1 MKRIA
6 ILIDLELSSKSGGH
20 VKFWEKI
27 CESLLED
34 NLEIKIDIFFLGK
47 VKKKRKFNNF
57 INFKIK
63 KPILSSKILK
73 IIGIDADFTDLFP
86 LNLPLFFELKKYD
99 LIHTTDQLFSMSKT
113 AKLASFF
120 WKIPLTTS
128 YHTDT
133 PSYTKYYILKIFSY
147 LPGILSSFF
156 IKRIKLHQK
165 ISENQKTKIQKYFN
179 RCDKVMINFKS
190 LHNDFS
196 KIKKNKKIINLERGI
211 NKEIFKKIKINKIN
225 FYKKFN
231 IPLKNKVLF
240 FCGRIHELKGAIFL
254 AEIHKNLTE
263 KGLSVTTILTGED
276 IHGKECKKI
285 GGPNL
290 IITNYLN
297 QNEVAALMNICDLF
311 VFPSLYETG
320 PQVVMEAKSCG
331 ALCVVSPKGGGRN
344 ISHNFDGIV
353 IKKYIVSEWVKI
365 IYDILMEEKNSSKIK
380 NNLQKFNS
388 SPSWRHIFFSVFYK
402 NWKKVLNSQ

>member
-6 ILIDLELSSKSGGH
+6 ILIDLELSNKSGGH

-63 KPILSSKILK
+63 KPILSSKILR
-73 IIGIDADFTDLFP
+73 IVGIDADYTDLFP
-86 LNLPLFFELKKYD
+86 FNIFLFFELKKYD

-113 AKLASFF
+113 AKLASFI

-133 PSYTKYYILKIFSY
+133 SSYTKYYILKIFSY
-147 LPGILSSFF
+147 LPSPLRSFF
-156 IKRIKLHQK
+156 IKKIKLHQK
-165 ISENQKTKIQKYFN
+165 ISENQKIKIQKYFN
-179 RCDKVMINFKS
+179 FCNKVMINFKS
-190 LHNDFS
+190 LSEDFS
-196 KIKKNKKIINLERGI
+196 KIKRNKKIVNLERGI
-211 NKEIFKKIKINKIN
+211 NKEVFKKIKINKIN

-231 IPLKNKVLF
+231 IPLENKILF
-240 FCGRIHELKGAIFL
+240 FCGRIHELKGANFL
-254 AEIHKNLTE
+254 AKIHKNLIE
-263 KGLSVTTILTGED
+263 KGLPVTTILTGED
-276 IHGKECKKI
+276 IHGDECKKI
-285 GGPNL
+285 GGQDL

-297 QNEVAALMNICDLF
+297 QNEVANLMNICDLF

-331 ALCVVSPKGGGRN
+331 ALCVVSPKGGGRK
-344 ISHNFDGIV
+344 ISHNFDGI
-353 IKKYIVSEWVKI
+353 IINKYLVNEWVKV
-365 IYDILMEEKNSSKIK
+365 IYSLLKEKKKISKIK
-380 NNLQKFNS
+380 NNLQKYNT
-388 SPSWRHIFFSVFYK
+388 SPSWRDIFFNVFYK
-402 NWKKVLNSQ
+402 NWKEVLNS

>member
-6 ILIDLELSSKSGGH
+6 ILIDLELSNKSGGH

-27 CESLLED
+27 CESLMED

-63 KPILSSKILK
+63 KPILSSKILR
-73 IIGIDADFTDLFP
+73 IVGIDADYTDLFP
-86 LNLPLFFELKKYD
+86 FNIFLFFELKKYD

-113 AKLASFF
+113 AKLASFI

-133 PSYTKYYILKIFSY
+133 SSYTKYYILKVFSY
-147 LPGILSSFF
+147 LPSPLSSFF
-156 IKRIKLHQK
+156 IKKIKLHQK
-165 ISENQKTKIQKYFN
+165 ISENQKIKIQKYFN
-179 RCDKVMINFKS
+179 FCNKVMINFKS
-190 LHNDFS
+190 LSEDFS
-196 KIKKNKKIINLERGI
+196 KIKRNKKIVNLERGI
-211 NKEIFKKIKINKIN
+211 NKEVFKKIKINKVN

-231 IPLKNKVLF
+231 IPLENKILF
-240 FCGRIHELKGAIFL
+240 FCGRVHELKGANFL
-254 AEIHKNLTE
+254 AKIHKNLIE
-263 KGLSVTTILTGED
+263 KGLPVTTILTGEN
-276 IHGKECKKI
+276 IHGDECKKI
-285 GGPNL
+285 GGQDL

-297 QNEVAALMNICDLF
+297 QNEVANLMNICDLF

-331 ALCVVSPKGGGRN
+331 ALCVVSPKGGGRK
-344 ISHNFDGIV
+344 ISHNFDGI
-353 IKKYIVSEWVKI
+353 IINKYLVNEWVKV
-365 IYDILMEEKNSSKIK
+365 IYSLLKEKKKISKIK
-380 NNLQKFNS
+380 NNLQKYNT
-388 SPSWRHIFFSVFYK
+388 SPSWRDIFFNVFYK
-402 NWKKVLNSQ
+402 NWKEVLNS

>member
-6 ILIDLELSSKSGGH
+6 ILIDLELSNKSGGH

-27 CESLLED
+27 CESLMED

-63 KPILSSKILK
+63 KPILSSKILR
-73 IIGIDADFTDLFP
+73 IVGIDADYTDLFP
-86 LNLPLFFELKKYD
+86 FNIFLFFELKKYD

-113 AKLASFF
+113 AKLASFI

-133 PSYTKYYILKIFSY
+133 SSYTKYYILKIFSY
-147 LPGILSSFF
+147 LPSPLSSFF
-156 IKRIKLHQK
+156 IKKIKLHQK

-179 RCDKVMINFKS
+179 FCNKVMINFKS
-190 LHNDFS
+190 LSEDFS
-196 KIKKNKKIINLERGI
+196 KIKRNKKIVNLERGI
-211 NKEIFKKIKINKIN
+211 NKEVFKKIKINKIN

-231 IPLKNKVLF
+231 IPLENKILF
-240 FCGRIHELKGAIFL
+240 FCGRIHELKGANFL
-254 AEIHKNLTE
+254 AKIHKNLIE
-263 KGLSVTTILTGED
+263 KGLAVTTILTGED
-276 IHGKECKKI
+276 IHGDECKKI
-285 GGPNL
+285 GGQDL

-297 QNEVAALMNICDLF
+297 QDEVANLMNICDLF

-331 ALCVVSPKGGGRN
+331 ALCVVSPKGGGRK
-344 ISHNFDGIV
+344 ISHNFDGI
-353 IKKYIVSEWVKI
+353 IINKYLVNEWVKV
-365 IYDILMEEKNSSKIK
+365 IYSLLKEEKKISKIK
-380 NNLQKFNS
+380 NNLQKYNT
-388 SPSWRHIFFSVFYK
+388 SPSWRDIFFNVFYK
-402 NWKKVLNSQ
+402 NWKEVLNS

>member
-6 ILIDLELSSKSGGH
+6 ILIDLELSNKSGGH

-63 KPILSSKILK
+63 KPILSSKILR
-73 IIGIDADFTDLFP
+73 IVGIDADYTDLFP
-86 LNLPLFFELKKYD
+86 FNIFLFFELKKYD

-113 AKLASFF
+113 AKLASFI

-133 PSYTKYYILKIFSY
+133 SSYTKYYILKIFSY
-147 LPGILSSFF
+147 LPSPLRSFF
-156 IKRIKLHQK
+156 IKKIKLHQK
-165 ISENQKTKIQKYFN
+165 ISENQKIKIQKYFN
-179 RCDKVMINFKS
+179 FCNKVMINFKS
-190 LHNDFS
+190 LSEDFS
-196 KIKKNKKIINLERGI
+196 KIKRNKKIVNLERGI
-211 NKEIFKKIKINKIN
+211 NKEVFKKIKINKIN

-231 IPLKNKVLF
+231 IPLENKILF
-240 FCGRIHELKGAIFL
+240 FCGRIHELKGANFL
-254 AEIHKNLTE
+254 AKIHKNLIE
-263 KGLSVTTILTGED
+263 KGLPVTTILTGED
-276 IHGKECKKI
+276 IHGDECKKI
-285 GGPNL
+285 GGQDL

-297 QNEVAALMNICDLF
+297 QNEVANLMNICDLF

-331 ALCVVSPKGGGRN
+331 ALCVVSPKGGGRK
-344 ISHNFDGIV
+344 ISHNFDGI
-353 IKKYIVSEWVKI
+353 IIDKYIVNEWVKV
-365 IYDILMEEKNSSKIK
+365 IYSLLKEKKKISKIK
-380 NNLQKFNS
+380 NNLQKYNT
-388 SPSWRHIFFSVFYK
+388 SPSWRDIFFNVFYK
-402 NWKKVLNSQ
+402 NWKELLNS

>member
-6 ILIDLELSSKSGGH
+6 ILIDLELSNKSGGH

-73 IIGIDADFTDLFP
+73 IVGIDADYTDLFP
-86 LNLPLFFELKKYD
+86 FNIFLFFELKKYD

-113 AKLASFF
+113 AKLASFI

-133 PSYTKYYILKIFSY
+133 PSYTKYYISKIFSY
-147 LPGILSSFF
+147 LPLPLNSFF
-156 IKRIKLHQK
+156 IKKIKLHQK
-165 ISENQKTKIQKYFN
+165 ISENQKIKIQKYFN
-179 RCDKVMINFKS
+179 FCNKVMINFKS
-190 LHNDFS
+190 LSEDFS
-196 KIKKNKKIINLERGI
+196 KIKKSKKIVNLERGI
-211 NKEIFKKIKINKIN
+211 NKEVFKKIKINKIN

-231 IPLKNKVLF
+231 IPLENKILF
-240 FCGRIHELKGAIFL
+240 FCGRIHELKGANFL
-254 AEIHKNLTE
+254 AKIHKNLIE
-263 KGLSVTTILTGED
+263 KGLPVTTILTGED
-276 IHGKECKKI
+276 IHGDECKKI
-285 GGPNL
+285 GGQDL

-297 QNEVAALMNICDLF
+297 QNEVANLMNICDLF

-320 PQVVMEAKSCG
+320 PQVIMEAKSCG
-331 ALCVVSPKGGGRN
+331 ALCVVSPKGGGRK
-344 ISHNFDGIV
+344 ISHNFDGI
-353 IKKYIVSEWVKI
+353 IINKYLVNEWVKV
-365 IYDILMEEKNSSKIK
+365 IYSLLKEKKKISKIK
-380 NNLQKFNS
+380 NNLQKYNT
-388 SPSWRHIFFSVFYK
+388 SPSWRDIFFNVFYK
-402 NWKKVLNSQ
+402 NWKEVLNS

>member
-6 ILIDLELSSKSGGH
+6 ILIDLELSNKSGGH

-63 KPILSSKILK
+63 KPILSSKILR
-73 IIGIDADFTDLFP
+73 IAGIDADYTDLFP
-86 LNLPLFFELKKYD
+86 FNIFLFFELKNYD

-113 AKLASFF
+113 AKLASFI

-133 PSYTKYYILKIFSY
+133 SSYTKYYILKIFSY
-147 LPGILSSFF
+147 LPSPLRSFF
-156 IKRIKLHQK
+156 IKKIKLHQK
-165 ISENQKTKIQKYFN
+165 ISENQKIKIQKYFN
-179 RCDKVMINFKS
+179 FCNKVMINFKS
-190 LHNDFS
+190 LSEDFS
-196 KIKKNKKIINLERGI
+196 KIKRNKKIVNLERGI
-211 NKEIFKKIKINKIN
+211 NKEVFKKVKINKIN

-231 IPLKNKVLF
+231 IPLENKILF
-240 FCGRIHELKGAIFL
+240 FCGRIHELKGANFL
-254 AEIHKNLTE
+254 AKIHKNLIE
-263 KGLSVTTILTGED
+263 KGLPVTTILTGED
-276 IHGKECKKI
+276 IHGDECKKI
-285 GGPNL
+285 GGQDL

-297 QNEVAALMNICDLF
+297 QNEVANLMNICDLF

-331 ALCVVSPKGGGRN
+331 ALCVVSPKGGGRK
-344 ISHNFDGIV
+344 ISHNFDGI
-353 IKKYIVSEWVKI
+353 IINKYLVNEWVKVI
-365 IYDILMEEKNSSKIK
+365 SSLLREKKKISKIK
-380 NNLQKFNS
+380 NNLQKYNT
-388 SPSWRHIFFSVFYK
+388 SPSWRDIFFNVFYK
-402 NWKKVLNSQ
+402 NWKEVLNS

>member
-6 ILIDLELSSKSGGH
+6 ILIDLELSNKSGGH

-63 KPILSSKILK
+63 KPILSSKILR
-73 IIGIDADFTDLFP
+73 IVGIDADYTDLFP
-86 LNLPLFFELKKYD
+86 FNIFLFFELKKYD

-113 AKLASFF
+113 AKLASFI

-133 PSYTKYYILKIFSY
+133 SSYTKYYILKIFSY
-147 LPGILSSFF
+147 LPSPLSSFF
-156 IKRIKLHQK
+156 IKKIKLHQK
-165 ISENQKTKIQKYFN
+165 ISENQKIKIQKYFN
-179 RCDKVMINFKS
+179 FCNKVMINFKS
-190 LHNDFS
+190 LSEDFS
-196 KIKKNKKIINLERGI
+196 KIKRNKKIVNLERGI
-211 NKEIFKKIKINKIN
+211 NKEVFKKIKINKIN

-231 IPLKNKVLF
+231 IPLENKILF
-240 FCGRIHELKGAIFL
+240 FCGRIHELKGANFL
-254 AEIHKNLTE
+254 AKIHKNLIE
-263 KGLSVTTILTGED
+263 KGLAVTTILTGED
-276 IHGKECKKI
+276 IHGDECKKI
-285 GGPNL
+285 GGQDL

-297 QNEVAALMNICDLF
+297 QDEVANLMNICDLF

-331 ALCVVSPKGGGRN
+331 ALCVVSPKGGGRK
-344 ISHNFDGIV
+344 ISHNFDGI
-353 IKKYIVSEWVKI
+353 IINKYLVNEWVKV
-365 IYDILMEEKNSSKIK
+365 IYSLLKEKKKISKIK
-380 NNLQKFNS
+380 NNLQKYNT
-388 SPSWRHIFFSVFYK
+388 SPSWRDIFFNVFYK
-402 NWKKVLNSQ
+402 NWKEVLNS

>member
-6 ILIDLELSSKSGGH
+6 ILIDLELSNKSGGH

-63 KPILSSKILK
+63 KPILSSKILR
-73 IIGIDADFTDLFP
+73 IIGIDADYTDLFP
-86 LNLPLFFELKKYD
+86 FNIFLFFELKKYD

-113 AKLASFF
+113 AKLASFI

-147 LPGILSSFF
+147 LPSPLSLFF
-156 IKRIKLHQK
+156 IKKIKLHQK
-165 ISENQKTKIQKYFN
+165 ISENQKIKIQKYFN
-179 RCDKVMINFKS
+179 FCNKVMINFKS
-190 LHNDFS
+190 LSEDFS
-196 KIKKNKKIINLERGI
+196 KIKRNKKIVNLERGI
-211 NKEIFKKIKINKIN
+211 NKEVFKKIKINKIN

-231 IPLKNKVLF
+231 IPLENKILF
-240 FCGRIHELKGAIFL
+240 FCGRIHELKGANFL
-254 AEIHKNLTE
+254 AKIHKKLIEN
-263 KGLSVTTILTGED
+263 GLPVTTILTGED
-276 IHGKECKKI
+276 IHGDECKKI
-285 GGPNL
+285 GGQDL
-290 IITNYLN
+290 IITNYLD
-297 QNEVAALMNICDLF
+297 QNEVANIMNICDLF
-311 VFPSLYETG
+311 VFPSLYENG

-331 ALCVVSPKGGGRN
+331 ALCVVSPKGGGRK
-344 ISHNFDGIV
+344 ISHNFDGI
-353 IKKYIVSEWVKI
+353 IINKYLVNEWVKVI
-365 IYDILMEEKNSSKIK
+365 SSLLKEKKNISKIK
-380 NNLQKFNS
+380 NNLQKYNT
-388 SPSWRHIFFSVFYK
+388 SPSWRDIFFNVFYK
-402 NWKKVLNSQ
+402 NWKEVLNS

>member
-6 ILIDLELSSKSGGH
+6 ILIDLELSNKSGGH

-47 VKKKRKFNNF
+47 VKKIRKFNNF

-63 KPILSSKILK
+63 KPILSSKILR
-73 IIGIDADFTDLFP
+73 IVGIDADHTDIFP
-86 LNLPLFFELKKYD
+86 LNLSLFFELKNYD
-99 LIHTTDQLFSMSKT
+99 LIHTTDQLFSMSRT
-113 AKLASFF
+113 AKLASFI

-133 PSYTKYYILKIFSY
+133 LSYTRYYILKIFSN
-147 LPGILSSFF
+147 LPSLLNSFF
-156 IKRIKLHQK
+156 IKKIKLHQK
-165 ISENQKTKIQKYFN
+165 ISENQRIKIQKYFN
-179 RCDKVMINFKS
+179 FCEKVMINFKS
-190 LHNDFS
+190 LSEDFT
-196 KIKKNKKIINLERGI
+196 KIKKNKKIVNLERGI
-211 NKEIFKKIKINKIN
+211 NKEVFKKIKINKTI

-231 IPLKNKVLF
+231 INPKNKILF
-240 FCGRIHELKGAIFL
+240 FCGRIHELKGANFL
-254 AEIHKNLTE
+254 AEIHKNLIE

-276 IHGKECKKI
+276 IHGAECKRI
-285 GGPNL
+285 GGQDL

-297 QNEVAALMNICDLF
+297 QNEVANLMNICDLF

-331 ALCVVSPKGGGRN
+331 ALCVVSPKGGGRKIN
-344 ISHNFDGIV
+344 HNFDGIV
-353 IKKYIVSEWVKI
+353 INKYLVTEWVKV
-365 IYDILMEEKNSSKIK
+365 IYNLLEEKNKISKIK
-380 NNLQKFNS
+380 NNLQKYNT
-388 SPSWRHIFFSVFYK
+388 SPSWRDIFFSVFYK
-402 NWKKVLNSQ
+402 NWKKVMNS

>member
-6 ILIDLELSSKSGGH
+6 ILIDLELSNKSGGH

-73 IIGIDADFTDLFP
+73 IVGIDADYTDLFP
-86 LNLPLFFELKKYD
+86 FNFFLFFELKQYD

-113 AKLASFF
+113 AKLASFI

-133 PSYTKYYILKIFSY
+133 PSYTKYYISKIFSY
-147 LPGILSSFF
+147 LPLPLNSFF
-156 IKRIKLHQK
+156 IKKIKLHQK
-165 ISENQKTKIQKYFN
+165 ISENQKIKIQKYFN
-179 RCDKVMINFKS
+179 FCNKVMINFKS
-190 LHNDFS
+190 LSEDFS
-196 KIKKNKKIINLERGI
+196 KIKKNKKIVNLERGI
-211 NKEIFKKIKINKIN
+211 NKEVFKKIKINKIN

-231 IPLKNKVLF
+231 IPLENKILF
-240 FCGRIHELKGAIFL
+240 FCGRIHELKGANFL
-254 AEIHKNLTE
+254 AKIHNNLIE
-263 KGLSVTTILTGED
+263 RGLPVTTILTGED
-276 IHGKECKKI
+276 IHGDECKKI
-285 GGPNL
+285 GGQDL

-297 QNEVAALMNICDLF
+297 QNEVANLMNICDLF

-320 PQVVMEAKSCG
+320 PQVIMEAKSCG
-331 ALCVVSPKGGGRN
+331 ALCVVSPKGGGRK
-344 ISHNFDGIV
+344 ISHNFDGI
-353 IKKYIVSEWVKI
+353 IINKYLVNEWVKV
-365 IYDILMEEKNSSKIK
+365 IYSLLKEKKKISKIK
-380 NNLQKFNS
+380 NNLQKYNT
-388 SPSWRHIFFSVFYK
+388 SPSWRDIFFNVFYK
-402 NWKKVLNSQ
+402 NWKEVLNS

>member
-6 ILIDLELSSKSGGH
+6 ILIDLELSNKSGGH

-73 IIGIDADFTDLFP
+73 IVGIDADYTDLFP
-86 LNLPLFFELKKYD
+86 FNFFLFFELKKYD

-113 AKLASFF
+113 AKLASFI

-133 PSYTKYYILKIFSY
+133 SSYTKYYILKIFSY
-147 LPGILSSFF
+147 LPSPLSSFF
-156 IKRIKLHQK
+156 IKKIKLHHK
-165 ISENQKTKIQKYFN
+165 ISENQKIKIQKYFKFCN
-179 RCDKVMINFKS
+179 KVMINFKS
-190 LHNDFS
+190 LTEDFS
-196 KIKKNKKIINLERGI
+196 KIKKNKKIVNLERGI
-211 NKEIFKKIKINKIN
+211 NKEVFKKIKINKSN

-231 IPLKNKVLF
+231 IPLENKILF
-240 FCGRIHELKGAIFL
+240 FCGRIHELKGANFL
-254 AEIHKNLTE
+254 AKIHKNLIE
-263 KGLSVTTILTGED
+263 KGLPVTTILTGED
-276 IHGKECKKI
+276 IHGDECKKI
-285 GGPNL
+285 GGQDL

-297 QNEVAALMNICDLF
+297 QNEVANLMNICDLF

-320 PQVVMEAKSCG
+320 PQVIMEAKSCG
-331 ALCVVSPKGGGRN
+331 ALCVVSPKGGGRK
-344 ISHNFDGIV
+344 IIHNFDGI
-353 IKKYIVSEWVKI
+353 IINKYLVNEWVKV
-365 IYDILMEEKNSSKIK
+365 IYSLLKEKKKISKIK
-380 NNLQKFNS
+380 NNLQKYNS
-388 SPSWRHIFFSVFYK
+388 SPSWREIFFNVFYK
-402 NWKKVLNSQ
+402 NWKEVLNS

>member
-6 ILIDLELSSKSGGH
+6 ILIDLELSNKSGGH

-27 CESLLED
+27 CESLMED

-63 KPILSSKILK
+63 KPILSSKILR
-73 IIGIDADFTDLFP
+73 IVGIDADYTDLFP
-86 LNLPLFFELKKYD
+86 FNIFLFFELKKYD

-113 AKLASFF
+113 AKLASFI

-133 PSYTKYYILKIFSY
+133 SSYTKYYILKIFSY
-147 LPGILSSFF
+147 LPSPLSSFF
-156 IKRIKLHQK
+156 IKKIKLHQK
-165 ISENQKTKIQKYFN
+165 ISENQKIKIQKYFN
-179 RCDKVMINFKS
+179 FCNKVMINFKS
-190 LHNDFS
+190 LSEDFS
-196 KIKKNKKIINLERGI
+196 KIKRNKKIVNLERGI
-211 NKEIFKKIKINKIN
+211 NKEVFKKIKINKIN

-231 IPLKNKVLF
+231 IPLENKILF
-240 FCGRIHELKGAIFL
+240 FCGRIHELKGANFL
-254 AEIHKNLTE
+254 AKIHKNLIE
-263 KGLSVTTILTGED
+263 KGLAVTTILTGED
-276 IHGKECKKI
+276 IHGDECKKI
-285 GGPNL
+285 GGQDL

-297 QNEVAALMNICDLF
+297 QNEVANLMNICDLF

-331 ALCVVSPKGGGRN
+331 ALCVVSPKGGGRK
-344 ISHNFDGIV
+344 ISHNFDGI
-353 IKKYIVSEWVKI
+353 IINKYLVNEWVKV
-365 IYDILMEEKNSSKIK
+365 IYSLLKEEKKISKIK
-380 NNLQKFNS
+380 NNLQKYNTS
-388 SPSWRHIFFSVFYK
+388 SSWRDIFFNVFYK
-402 NWKKVLNSQ
+402 NWKEVLNS

>member
-6 ILIDLELSSKSGGH
+6 ILIDLELSNKSGGH

-73 IIGIDADFTDLFP
+73 IVGIDADYTDLFP
-86 LNLPLFFELKKYD
+86 FNFFLFFELKKYD

-113 AKLASFF
+113 AKLASFI

-133 PSYTKYYILKIFSY
+133 PSYTKYYISKIFSY
-147 LPGILSSFF
+147 LPLPLNSFF
-156 IKRIKLHQK
+156 IKKIKLHQK
-165 ISENQKTKIQKYFN
+165 VSENQKIKIQKYFN
-179 RCDKVMINFKS
+179 FCNKVMINFTS
-190 LHNDFS
+190 LSLEFS
-196 KIKKNKKIINLERGI
+196 KIKKSKKIVNLERGI
-211 NKEIFKKIKINKIN
+211 NKEVFKKIKINKIN

-231 IPLKNKVLF
+231 IPLENKILF
-240 FCGRIHELKGAIFL
+240 FCGRIHELKGANFL
-254 AEIHKNLTE
+254 AKIHNNLIE
-263 KGLSVTTILTGED
+263 KGLPVTTILTGEN
-276 IHGKECKKI
+276 IHGDECKKI
-285 GGPNL
+285 GGQDL

-297 QNEVAALMNICDLF
+297 QNEVANLMNICDLF

-320 PQVVMEAKSCG
+320 PQVIMEAKSCG
-331 ALCVVSPKGGGRN
+331 ALCVVSPKGGGRK
-344 ISHNFDGIV
+344 ISHNFDGI
-353 IKKYIVSEWVKI
+353 IINKYLVNEWVKV
-365 IYDILMEEKNSSKIK
+365 IYSLLKEKKKISKIK
-380 NNLQKFNS
+380 NNLQKYNT
-388 SPSWRHIFFSVFYK
+388 SPSWRDIFFNVFYK
-402 NWKKVLNSQ
+402 NWKEVLNS

>member
-6 ILIDLELSSKSGGH
+6 ILIDLELSNKSGGH

-63 KPILSSKILK
+63 KPILSSKILR
-73 IIGIDADFTDLFP
+73 IVGIDADYTDLFP
-86 LNLPLFFELKKYD
+86 FNIFLFFELKKYD

-113 AKLASFF
+113 AKLASFI

-133 PSYTKYYILKIFSY
+133 SSYTKYYILKIFSY
-147 LPGILSSFF
+147 LPSPLSSLF
-156 IKRIKLHQK
+156 IKKIKLHQK
-165 ISENQKTKIQKYFN
+165 LSENQKIKIQKYFN
-179 RCDKVMINFKS
+179 FCDKVMINFRS
-190 LHNDFS
+190 LSEDFS
-196 KIKKNKKIINLERGI
+196 KIKKTNRIVNLERGI
-211 NKEIFKKIKINKIN
+211 NKEVFKKIKINKIN

-231 IPLKNKVLF
+231 IPRENKILF
-240 FCGRIHELKGAIFL
+240 FCGRIHELKGANFL
-254 AEIHKNLTE
+254 AKIHKNLIE
-263 KGLSVTTILTGED
+263 KGLPVTTILTGED
-276 IHGKECKKI
+276 IHGDECKKI
-285 GGPNL
+285 GGQDL

-297 QNEVAALMNICDLF
+297 QNEVANLMNICDLF
-311 VFPSLYETG
+311 IFPSLYETG

-331 ALCVVSPKGGGRN
+331 ALCVVSPKGGGRK
-344 ISHNFDGIV
+344 ISHNFDGI
-353 IKKYIVSEWVKI
+353 IINKYLVNEWVKVI
-365 IYDILMEEKNSSKIK
+365 SSLLKEKKKISKIK
-380 NNLQKFNS
+380 NNLQKYNT
-388 SPSWRHIFFSVFYK
+388 SPSWRDIFFNVFYK
-402 NWKKVLNSQ
+402 NWKEVLNS

>member
-6 ILIDLELSSKSGGH
+6 ILIDLELSNKSGGH

-47 VKKKRKFNNF
+47 AKNERKFNNF

-73 IIGIDADFTDLFP
+73 IVGIDADYTDLFP
-86 LNLPLFFELKKYD
+86 LNLSLFFELKKYN
-99 LIHTTDQLFSMSKT
+99 LIHTTDQLFTMSKT
-113 AKLASFF
+113 AKLASLI

-133 PSYTKYYILKIFSY
+133 SSYTKYYILKIFSY
-147 LPGILSSFF
+147 LPLSSFF
-156 IKRIKLHQK
+156 IKKIKLHQK
-165 ISENQKTKIQKYFN
+165 ISENQKIKIQKYFN
-179 RCDKVMINFKS
+179 FCDKVMINFKS
-190 LHNDFS
+190 LSEGFS
-196 KIKKNKKIINLERGI
+196 KIKKNKKIVNLERGI
-211 NKEIFKKIKINKIN
+211 NKEVFKKIKINKN
-225 FYKKFN
+225 SFYKTFN
-231 IPLKNKVLF
+231 IPLENKILF

-254 AEIHKNLTE
+254 AKIHKKLVEN
-263 KGLSVTTILTGED
+263 GLPVTTILTGED
-276 IHGKECKKI
+276 IHGDQCKKI
-285 GGPNL
+285 GGQDL

-297 QNEVAALMNICDLF
+297 QNEVANLMNICDLF

-331 ALCVVSPKGGGRN
+331 ALCVVSPKGGGRK
-344 ISHNFDGIV
+344 ISHNFDGI
-353 IKKYIVSEWVKI
+353 IISKYLVNEWVKVI
-365 IYDILMEEKNSSKIK
+365 NNLLKEKKKISKIK
-380 NNLQKFNS
+380 NNLQKYNRS
-388 SPSWRHIFFSVFYK
+388 TSWRDIFFNVFYK
-402 NWKKVLNSQ
+402 NWKKVMNS

>member
-6 ILIDLELSSKSGGH
+6 ILIDLELSNKSGGH

-73 IIGIDADFTDLFP
+73 IVGIDADYTDLFP
-86 LNLPLFFELKKYD
+86 FNFFLFFELKKYD

-113 AKLASFF
+113 AKLASFI

-133 PSYTKYYILKIFSY
+133 PSYTKYYISKIFSY
-147 LPGILSSFF
+147 LPLPLNSFF
-156 IKRIKLHQK
+156 IKKIKLHQK
-165 ISENQKTKIQKYFN
+165 ISENQKIKIQKYFN
-179 RCDKVMINFKS
+179 FCNKVMINFKS
-190 LHNDFS
+190 LSLDFS
-196 KIKKNKKIINLERGI
+196 KIKKSKKIVNLERGI
-211 NKEIFKKIKINKIN
+211 NKEVFKKIKINKIN

-231 IPLKNKVLF
+231 IPLENKILF
-240 FCGRIHELKGAIFL
+240 FCGRIHELKGANFL
-254 AEIHKNLTE
+254 AKIHNNLIE
-263 KGLSVTTILTGED
+263 KGLPVTTILTGEN
-276 IHGKECKKI
+276 IHGDECKKI
-285 GGPNL
+285 GGQDL

-297 QNEVAALMNICDLF
+297 QNEVANLMNICDLF

-320 PQVVMEAKSCG
+320 PQVIMEAKSCG
-331 ALCVVSPKGGGRN
+331 ALCVVSPKGGGRK
-344 ISHNFDGIV
+344 ISHNFDGI
-353 IKKYIVSEWVKI
+353 IINKYLVNEWVKV
-365 IYDILMEEKNSSKIK
+365 IYSLLKEKKKISKIK
-380 NNLQKFNS
+380 NNLQKYNT
-388 SPSWRHIFFSVFYK
+388 SPSWRDIFFNVFYK
-402 NWKKVLNSQ
+402 NWKEVLNS

>member
-6 ILIDLELSSKSGGH
+6 ILIDLELSNKSGGH

-27 CESLLED
+27 CESLMED

-63 KPILSSKILK
+63 KPILSSKILR
-73 IIGIDADFTDLFP
+73 IVGIDADYTDLFP
-86 LNLPLFFELKKYD
+86 FNIFLFFELKKYD

-113 AKLASFF
+113 AKLASFI

-133 PSYTKYYILKIFSY
+133 SSYTKYYILKIFSY
-147 LPGILSSFF
+147 LPSPLSSFF
-156 IKRIKLHQK
+156 IKKNKLHQK
-165 ISENQKTKIQKYFN
+165 ISENQKIKIQKYFN
-179 RCDKVMINFKS
+179 YCNKVMINFKS
-190 LHNDFS
+190 LSEDFS
-196 KIKKNKKIINLERGI
+196 KIKRNKKIVNLERGI
-211 NKEIFKKIKINKIN
+211 NKEVFKKIKINKIN

-231 IPLKNKVLF
+231 IPLENKILF
-240 FCGRIHELKGAIFL
+240 FCGRVHELKGANFL
-254 AEIHKNLTE
+254 AKIHKNLIE
-263 KGLSVTTILTGED
+263 KGLAVTTILTGED
-276 IHGKECKKI
+276 IHGDECKKI
-285 GGPNL
+285 GGQDL

-297 QNEVAALMNICDLF
+297 QNEVANLMNICDLF

-331 ALCVVSPKGGGRN
+331 ALCVVSPKGGGRK
-344 ISHNFDGIV
+344 ISHNFDGI
-353 IKKYIVSEWVKI
+353 IINKYLVNEWVKV
-365 IYDILMEEKNSSKIK
+365 IYSLLKEEKKISKIK
-380 NNLQKFNS
+380 NNLQKYNT
-388 SPSWRHIFFSVFYK
+388 SPSWRDIFFNVFYK
-402 NWKKVLNSQ
+402 NWKEVLNS